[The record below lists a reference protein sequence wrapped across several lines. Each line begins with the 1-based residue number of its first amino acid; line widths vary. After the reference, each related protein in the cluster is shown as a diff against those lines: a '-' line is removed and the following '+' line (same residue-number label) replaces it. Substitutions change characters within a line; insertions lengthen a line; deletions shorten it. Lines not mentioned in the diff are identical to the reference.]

1 MKTVYIG
8 LGSNLAEPG
17 EQLKQALLS
26 LAQLPHSDLTLV
38 SAFYGSSPIG
48 GPADQPNYT
57 NACACIET
65 RLSPET
71 LLDQLQ
77 AIEQAHGR
85 VRTVRWGPRTLD
97 LDILLFGEYELTT
110 ERLTIPHQRLTERA
124 FVLVPLLEIAPAL
137 TLPDGTPLAPFCD
150 AVADQGLWQLPDD
163 FC

>member
-8 LGSNLAEPG
+8 LGSNLAEPR

-26 LAQLPHSDLTLV
+26 LARLPHSDLTHV
-38 SAFYGSSPIG
+38 SRFYGSSPVG
-48 GPADQPNYT
+48 GPAGQPDYT
-57 NACACIET
+57 NACACLET

-77 AIEQAHGR
+77 AIERQHGR

-97 LDILLFGEYELTT
+97 LDILLFGEYELRT
-110 ERLTIPHQRLTERA
+110 ERLIIPHPRLTERA
-124 FVLVPLLEIAPAL
+124 FVLVPLLEIAPEL
-137 TLPDGTPLAPFCD
+137 SLPDGTALEPFLER
-150 AVADQGLWQLPDD
+150 VADQGLWQLPDD